1 MYIHSS
7 LYNSEL
13 QRQLLSYM
21 THTKE
26 PWERIDWRVNEQDN
40 TPMYQKFKGLSLYSV
55 FFIIIF

>member
-13 QRQLLSYM
+13 QQQLLSYM

-40 TPMYQKFKGLSLYSV
+40 TPMYQSLKA
-55 FFIIIF
+55 